1 MLVVMKANA
10 TPEMIEAVVK
20 SVTEMGLSAHP
31 IPGANRTA
39 IGVTGNKTQVH
50 SDRLRVMPGVQDLV
64 HVTEP
69 YKLVGLDFHPERSV
83 IDVAGVKFGGE
94 ELVFI
99 GGPCSVE
106 DRDTTLAIAR
116 KVRDAGGEVFRGGA
130 FKPRTSPYSF
140 QGYGEDALKTLD
152 AVRSE
157 TGLRIVTE
165 AIDPENLRLVAKYA
179 DMIQIGA
186 RNMQNFSLLREA
198 GKSGKPVLLKRGMSS
213 TVEEFLMAA
222 EYVLSEGNPNV
233 ILCERGVRT
242 FAAHTRNTMDLSAIP
257 FVRSKSHLPII
268 ADPSHGTGVR
278 DMVAPLARAAI
289 AVGADGLI
297 VETHIN
303 PDQALSDGFQT
314 VGSDVF
320 AQIVDEASRI
330 APVVG
335 RTVASRK
342 SE

>member
-1 MLVVMKANA
+1 MLVVMKAKA
-10 TPEMIEAVVK
+10 TAKMIEEVVN
-20 SVTEMGLSAHP
+20 SISEMGLSAHP

-50 SDRLRVMPGVQDLV
+50 SDRLRLMPGVQDVV

-69 YKLVGLDFHPERSV
+69 YKLVGLDFHPEKSV
-83 IDVAGVKFGGE
+83 IDVSGVKIGGP

-106 DRDTTLAIAR
+106 DPDQTLEIAR
-116 KVRDAGGEVFRGGA
+116 RVRDAGGQIFRGGA

-140 QGYGEDALKTLD
+140 QGYGEEALKTLEK
-152 AVRSE
+152 VRRE

-165 AIDPENLRLVAKYA
+165 AIDPENLRLVARYA

-213 TVEEFLMAA
+213 TLEEFLMAA
-222 EYVLSEGNPNV
+222 EYILSEGNPNV
-233 ILCERGVRT
+233 VLCERGVRT

-278 DMVAPLARAAI
+278 DMVAPLARASV

-297 VETHIN
+297 IETHTN

-314 VGSDVF
+314 VSIEVF
-320 AQIVDEASRI
+320 TQIIEEGAQI

-335 RTVASRK
+335 RKVTSLKPA
-342 SE
+342 